1 MQYNEKIIN
10 YYYSFFNEID
20 YLLKYNINIF
30 QTKILNYNMNQNMIN
45 VIKKSIIETLET
57 PYYYNLFKIKNY
69 NNLLKIINATYINSC
84 DYKKYF
90 NNHILFKYYIHNN
103 NNNLYYILKI
113 LYEYKFYNLN
123 IINISSNLE
132 NLYNVI
138 GNTILSHVNIL
149 QKYDILPFQIL
160 ENINAITNL
169 NTMNDNIYLHLVSS
183 LYYYRYIIYDDISIF
198 KNINIDNNYYQLNN
212 NNLFIY
218 DNNNTIDTI
227 IKEIIYYQY
236 PLTKNNLINNQNYSK
251 KKSINLLST
260 NLLSTNLLSTN
271 LLPTNLLPTNLLPN
285 ITQSNI
291 TQSNITQSNITTQS
305 NIIQSNKTQSN
316 KIQSNKIQS
325 NNISYKILPP
335 NILQPN
341 IIQPNIIQPKIIQP
355 KIIQPKIQYPKKN
368 IESYIYIT
376 HIPISNKYYRPTVKL
391 NDKDYYYIRI
401 NNKYYYSPVNNL

>member
-57 PYYYNLFKIKNY
+57 PYYYNLFQIKNY

-123 IINISSNLE
+123 IINISNNLE

-236 PLTKNNLINNQNYSK
+236 PLTKNNLINNQNYSSK
-251 KKSINLLST
+251 NKS
-260 NLLSTNLLSTN
+260 
-271 LLPTNLLPTNLLPN
+271 TNLLPN
-285 ITQSNI
+285 ILPNI
-291 TQSNITQSNITTQS
+291 T
-305 NIIQSNKTQSN
+305 
-316 KIQSNKIQS
+316 QS

-335 NILQPN
+335 NITQPNIIQPNIIPPSIIPPNNISYNIIQPNIIPPNIIQPN
-341 IIQPNIIQPKIIQP
+341 IIQPNIIQPNIIP
-355 KIIQPKIQYPKKN
+355 PKN

-376 HIPISNKYYRPTVKL
+376 HTPISNKYYRPTVKF
-391 NDKDYYYIRI
+391 NDKYYYYIRI